1 MRHRIRKAANRAIAH
16 ALVAVSAVG
25 LLAGCSLPVAPGG
38 TPANA
43 VGSFGVLGEIPH
55 LHLDPVPLKAP
66 RFPSRIIAHRG
77 YSSQYPEN
85 TLSAIRAAVE
95 AGADMVE
102 IDVQLTKDNA
112 IVVMHDKSVYR
123 TTTGSGLVKDLT
135 LEQIRALDAGSK
147 FDPKFAGEGVPTLEE
162 ALDAVH
168 GKAMLNIEVKGAD
181 TDGARRH
188 MAQQIASLVQR
199 KNYEAHVQVMAFDS
213 DFMKEM
219 RQKAPQMSMAL
230 LVVSNP
236 FGYKRRQAVN
246 LQMDGL
252 NMLHST
258 VSASEVDDL
267 HKAGLKTHV
276 YTVNRQNS
284 MLKALRKGVD
294 GLITDYP
301 EVAAAAMNVYFNG
314 GVLPD
319 TLQDG
324 PDSEDS

>member
-1 MRHRIRKAANRAIAH
+1 MRNRIHNAAKQAFAQASV
-16 ALVAVSAVG
+16 ALGVVG

-55 LHLDPVPLKAP
+55 LHLDPVPVKAP
-66 RFPSRIIAHRG
+66 RFASRIIAHRG

-85 TLSAIRAAVE
+85 TVSAIRAAVE

-123 TTTGSGLVKDLT
+123 TTNGSGLVKDLT

-147 FDPKFAGEGVPTLEE
+147 FDAKFAGEKVPTLEE
-162 ALDAVH
+162 ALDAVY

-181 TDGARRH
+181 TDGARKF
-188 MAQQIASLVQR
+188 MAQQIAALVQR
-199 KNYEAHVQVMAFDS
+199 KNYAAHVQVMAFDS

-219 RQKAPQMSMAL
+219 RQASPQMSMGL

-236 FGYKRRQAVN
+236 FGSKRRQAVN
-246 LQMDGL
+246 LKMDAL

-258 VSASEVDDL
+258 ISADEVTDL

-276 YTVNRQNS
+276 YTVNRQSS
-284 MLKALRKGVD
+284 MLKVLRKGVD
-294 GLITDYP
+294 GIITDYP
-301 EVAAAAMNVYFNG
+301 EVAAAAMSVYFNG
-314 GVLPD
+314 GVIPD
-319 TLQDG
+319 ALLDG
-324 PDSEDS
+324 PDGEDS